1 LEEVGLDEQR
11 WNTADGEEGRRPRRH
26 VAVPSERLASV
37 MI

>member
-11 WNTADGEEGRRPRRH
+11 WNTAAGEEGRRPWRYA
-26 VAVPSERLASV
+26 AVPSERPANV